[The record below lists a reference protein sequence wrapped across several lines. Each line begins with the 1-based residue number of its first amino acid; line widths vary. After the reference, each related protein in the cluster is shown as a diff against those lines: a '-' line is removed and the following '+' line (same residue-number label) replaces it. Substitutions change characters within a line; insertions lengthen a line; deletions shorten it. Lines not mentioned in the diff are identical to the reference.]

1 MSSKSKLI
9 QIDFYCISS
18 NFIDILLKLSV
29 KLLNKEKNILISL
42 NNDEDVK
49 EIDKLLWIKDKNSFI
64 PHKIMNQN
72 ITDKDKII
80 ITSDC
85 KIPGHLEKKFDTLII
100 PPEKSIKSFNKFS
113 RYLVFFYKASLGNFI
128 VNKENLFQR
137 ALQLI
142 ALKNTKLL
150 NGRLFK
156 KMRRD
161 HETYIVNYQTRCG
174 KKKYYW

>member
-29 KLLNKEKNILISL
+29 KLLNKEKKTLISL

-113 RYLVFFYKASLGNFI
+113 RYLVFFYKASLGNFM
-128 VNKENLFQR
+128 VNKR
-137 ALQLI
+137 KLI
-142 ALKNTKLL
+142 SKGFAVNCFEEHQA
-150 NGRLFK
+150 FK
-156 KMRRD
+156 WK
-161 HETYIVNYQTRCG
+161 TF
-174 KKKYYW
+174 